1 MAAGATGPTIR
12 AFDADGHFLERV
24 EDILPY
30 IDAPWRDQAELWP
43 GDQPWVINPPQPR
56 PYDYGFGL
64 SPAEQVG
71 IWHQVL
77 DDHDIDGAALFSSL
91 GGASVCTIQ
100 VPEFAVAAAAACNT
114 HFATDYASDRLKPMG
129 VLPMRDPLAAAD
141 ELRRAAELGLIGFEV
156 MPIGLPFALGDAFY
170 DPIYRAAEDLDV
182 TICIHG
188 TRLAAHEFGAA
199 ILRNFSEVHTY
210 AFPAGVILH
219 FTSVITHGL
228 PIRFPKLRLAF
239 LEIGCTWLPYYLDRL
254 DEHYE
259 KRGGTDMPL
268 LSDRPSNV
276 FRASGIKV
284 SLEGVETLLPE
295 TVDYVGAEHLVYAT
309 DLPHWD
315 TEFPENL
322 REVRETEVLS
332 PQVKERILC
341 DNAKELFG
349 I

>member
-1 MAAGATGPTIR
+1 M
-12 AFDADGHFLERV
+12 GH
-24 EDILPY
+24 
-30 IDAPWRDQAELWP
+30 
-43 GDQPWVINPPQPR
+43 
-56 PYDYGFGL
+56 
-64 SPAEQVG
+64 
-71 IWHQVL
+71 
-77 DDHDIDGAALFSSL
+77 
-91 GGASVCTIQ
+91 
-100 VPEFAVAAAAACNT
+100 
-114 HFATDYASDRLKPMG
+114 
-129 VLPMRDPLAAAD
+129 
-141 ELRRAAELGLIGFEV
+141 AELGIIGFEV
-156 MPIGLPFALGDAFY
+156 MPIGLPFGLGDRFY
-170 DPIYRAAEDLDV
+170 DPIYRAAEDLDEA
-182 TICIHG
+182 ICIHG
-188 TRLAAHEFGAA
+188 TRLASHEFGAR

-219 FTSVITHGL
+219 FTSVMTHGVT
-228 PIRFPKLRLAF
+228 IRFPKLRMAF

-268 LSDRPSNV
+268 LGDRPSNV

-332 PQVKERILC
+332 PEVRARLRWRATGSGTRRASQGPGSKTISWWATGSSTTR
-341 DNAKELFG
+341 AR
-349 I
+349 